1 MMPKDRYTVS
11 LPIPSRKLSP
21 NGRLHHYA
29 RAQANK
35 NARYWGKMA
44 TLAALSPTTNN
55 SRPMWQEAE
64 VSIRVVKPNKR
75 NIMDDQNLIAAC
87 KAHHRANHHCHLHI
101 QGDPYSGLTFT
112 NANGKPICAQPPIT
126 PSESSPERL
135 TDDAQTHGMTDP
147 EQQRLGPVGGKLQR
161 WAILPWPKPIPPR
174 TPNLTPITPVPSET
188 GVNIPPTLVRRE

>member
-1 MMPKDRYTVS
+1 MPRDRYTVS

-44 TLAALSPTTNN
+44 TLAAMSPTTNN

-64 VSIRVVKPNKR
+64 VTIRVVKPNKR

-87 KAHHRANHHCHLHI
+87 KAYIDGICDAGLMANDKGLRWGPVTWDVEPGI
-101 QGDPYSGLTFT
+101 AKNKERVELTFVCLRP
-112 NANGKPICAQPPIT
+112 GIVC
-126 PSESSPERL
+126 
-135 TDDAQTHGMTDP
+135 D
-147 EQQRLGPVGGKLQR
+147 
-161 WAILPWPKPIPPR
+161 
-174 TPNLTPITPVPSET
+174 
-188 GVNIPPTLVRRE
+188 